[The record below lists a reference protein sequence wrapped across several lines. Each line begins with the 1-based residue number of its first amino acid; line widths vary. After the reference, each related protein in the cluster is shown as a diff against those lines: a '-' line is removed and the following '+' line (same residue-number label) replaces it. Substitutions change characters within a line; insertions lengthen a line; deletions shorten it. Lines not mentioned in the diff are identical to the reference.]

1 MLTQTSNFTALVT
14 VAADVCVIVFLYLFY
29 YSKKFYYCCAFYTLV
44 CKALCWKCAAYK
56 TPRTL
61 TPVTFNWRFRC
72 CQASLD
78 EENLAFWFGLEYFV
92 PPLDLISISS
102 LTLL

>member
-14 VAADVCVIVFLYLFY
+14 VAADVYLIVLFY
-29 YSKKFYYCCAFYTLV
+29 YSKFFYYCCAFYSLV